1 MNVEEELMK
10 INFAKL
16 SRVKEDLLRRLLLL
30 RKLRREKERE
40 LDLEE
45 LESVSA
51 ARDLRMGDKN
61 K

>member
-51 ARDLRMGDKN
+51 ARDLRMEDKG

>member
-51 ARDLRMGDKN
+51 ARDLRMEDKS